1 MSPEQRAVEW
11 RAAKKH
17 KVADQRAAAEQE
29 RRAAKEQ
36 EQGATEEQRAAEQK
50 VARLKAQEEVA

>member
-1 MSPEQRAVEW
+1 MSPEQRAAEW
-11 RAAKKH
+11 RAAKKQ

-36 EQGATEEQRAAEQK
+36 ERSATEGQRVAEQK